1 MKYILF
7 VLLTVALFSTSCKKD
22 EEDIPEPVYPLFL
35 VIVDPTLYTGIS
47 GSLNTYVTETA
58 RGDSSAKVIEWSG
71 TSAVQLRDTLESYYS
86 RYNIL
91 GALLIGN
98 LPVVH
103 YEMYNWDKHEEFPCD
118 LFYASPSTNWFDDD
132 SDGIYDRTS
141 GITIRYFVS
150 RIQGSVSEINSYFSK
165 ASSYRSGNTSSIPKK
180 ALLFIDNDWSD
191 FYASEKFN
199 LNTIYSVVDVVKDT
213 TITTR
218 QKYID
223 CLSSGGGAEYVMQLI
238 HASYEKLYIQHLG
251 SYQYITQSDLVSLN
265 PKARFYNLFNCSA
278 CNFDN
283 ENLGMY
289 YVMKTSY
296 GLAVMGTTKTG
307 GNYYPQ
313 SFNNALSQ
321 GKTWGEAW
329 VKWWSTGAS
338 SLESQW
344 TMGLVL
350 FGDPM
355 LKVNRTAT
363 KSDVIDEGAVMAAPD
378 RMMYGNQNR
387 K

>member
-1 MKYILF
+1 MKSIFFCLIACSI
-7 VLLTVALFSTSCKKD
+7 VFSSCQKD
-22 EEDIPEPVYPLFL
+22 EEDLPEPVFPLFL
-35 VIVDPTLYTGIS
+35 IIVDNSLYDGIS
-47 GSLNTYVTETA
+47 GKLTTYVSETA
-58 RGDSSAKVIEWSG
+58 RGDSSAKVIQWSG
-71 TSAVQLRDTLESYYS
+71 TSAVQLRDTIESYFS
-86 RYNIL
+86 RYQIL
-91 GALLIGN
+91 GAVLIGN
-98 LPVVH
+98 LPYVR
-103 YEMYNWDKHEEFPCD
+103 YEMDNWDKHEEFPCD

-132 SDGIYDRTS
+132 SDGNYDRNS
-141 GITIRYFVS
+141 GNSIRYFIS
-150 RIQGSVSEINSYFSK
+150 RIQGTTSEINTFFNK
-165 ASSYRSGNTSSIPKK
+165 AHDYRAGYSAATPKK

-199 LNTIYSVVDVVKDT
+199 LNNIYSVVDVIKDT
-213 TITTR
+213 NLTTR
-218 QKYID
+218 QQYVD
-223 CLSSGGGAEYVMQLI
+223 YLSSGGAEYVMQLI

-251 SYQYITQSDLVSLN
+251 SYQYVTQSDLVTLN

-278 CNFDN
+278 CNFEYD
-283 ENLGMY
+283 NLGMY

-313 SFNNALSQ
+313 TFNNALAE

-329 VKWWSTGAS
+329 VKWWNTGAS
-338 SLESQW
+338 SLESKW

-363 KSDVIDEGAVMAAPD
+363 KSDVVNESTITPAPD
-378 RMMYGNQNR
+378 RMMYTR
-387 K
+387 